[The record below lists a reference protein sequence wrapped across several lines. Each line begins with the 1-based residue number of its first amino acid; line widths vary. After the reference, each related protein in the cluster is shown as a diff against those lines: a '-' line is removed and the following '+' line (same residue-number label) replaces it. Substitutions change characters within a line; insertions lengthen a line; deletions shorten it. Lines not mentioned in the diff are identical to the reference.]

1 MRKLIAAFKTSL
13 DGKIEGPQGFADW
26 VEAWSED
33 YGLTPQI
40 DACLLGGRMYPGYE
54 QYWTAIQ
61 TAPIAPLPMTGKLP
75 TAAEV
80 AWGDFAARTP
90 HYVLSATLKSARWPT
105 TRLLRSIE
113 DVAAL
118 KQQPGKDIYVMG
130 GAGITASLMNAGL
143 LDELRLIVHPLL
155 AGEGKA
161 LFASSPNRH
170 ALKLKSSQGFADGR
184 LAVIYATDAA
194 AACRKAA

>member
-33 YGLTPQI
+33 YGLTPEI

-61 TAPIAPLPMTGKLP
+61 TAPDMPLPMTGRLP
-75 TAAEV
+75 TPAEV
-80 AWGDFAARTP
+80 AWSRIAARTP
-90 HYVLSATLKSARWPT
+90 HYVLSTTLTSARWPT
-105 TRLLRSIE
+105 TRLLHSID

-118 KQQPGKDIYVMG
+118 RRQPGKSIYVMG
-130 GAGITASLMNAGL
+130 GASITSSLMKAGL

-155 AGEGKA
+155 AGEGKS
-161 LFASSPNRH
+161 LFAESSHRH
-170 ALKLKSSQGFADGR
+170 ALKLKSLQELADGR
-184 LAVIYATDAA
+184 LAIIYATHAQTYGK
-194 AACRKAA
+194 KAA